1 MIKPRTTIDKF
12 MLGIVIAF
20 AFAFVIAAVI
30 VLTLGK

>member
-20 AFAFVIAAVI
+20 AFVIAAVI